1 MGAWATIGVLAEKG
15 IPRVSSTGQNF
26 TIWKIASL
34 DSALISVFLFGEA
47 FTHHYK
53 EPAGCIVA
61 IFNAKVRRDDKV
73 GFELG
78 GSCLRDHGH
87 ISSLAPI
94 PCFCLRLFLQFKYL
108 HFYFRE
114 KS

>member
-78 GSCLRDHGH
+78 VSFFARSWSYFL
-87 ISSLAPI
+87 SFSNSM
-94 PCFCLRLFLQFKYL
+94 FLFLI
-108 HFYFRE
+108 
-114 KS
+114 

>member
-78 GSCLRDHGH
+78 VSCLRDHGH
-87 ISSLAPI
+87 ISSLSPI
-94 PCFCLRLFLQFKYL
+94 LCFCF
-108 HFYFRE
+108 
-114 KS
+114 